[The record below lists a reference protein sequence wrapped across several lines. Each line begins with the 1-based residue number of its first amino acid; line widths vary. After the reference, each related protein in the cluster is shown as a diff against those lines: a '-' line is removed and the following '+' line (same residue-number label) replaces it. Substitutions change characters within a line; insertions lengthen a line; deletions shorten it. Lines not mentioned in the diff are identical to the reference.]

1 MQPACWTYDG
11 LAVSKDQT
19 SKMKDDGL
27 ESRDLLLRKHLPRLY
42 IYMYIYVYIYIYICI
57 CIYIYICIYIC
68 NTYMYIIL

>member
-19 SKMKDDGL
+19 SKVKDDGL

-42 IYMYIYVYIYIYICI
+42 IYVIHICI
-57 CIYIYICIYIC
+57 LYY
-68 NTYMYIIL
+68 NKNLG

>member
-42 IYMYIYVYIYIYICI
+42 IYIYIYM
-57 CIYIYICIYIC
+57 YIYICIYI
-68 NTYMYIIL
+68 YMCVYIYM